1 MKIIIK
7 GGLPKGKWVKETQPI
22 NYLFYLIFKER
33 VNLMVNS
40 ISMLIKCFFFF
51 FWLRISLLIK
61 LVLILIPYLFS
72 QLFYAINYD

>member
-7 GGLPKGKWVKETQPI
+7 GELPKGKWVKETEPI

-40 ISMLIKCFFFF
+40 ISMLIKCFFFG
-51 FWLRISLLIK
+51 
-61 LVLILIPYLFS
+61 
-72 QLFYAINYD
+72 